1 METPKQ
7 KRNFI
12 ALYIEMKLKHK
23 AIDPNVNFHLSDIL
37 QTISQYRCADHA
49 HDFIQYEREILQ
61 YFEALNDQTPDETL
75 LLHLKERRII

>member
-1 METPKQ
+1 MKTPKQ

-37 QTISQYRCADHA
+37 QTVSQYRYADHA
-49 HDFIQYEREILQ
+49 HDFLQYEKEILH
-61 YFEALNDQTPDETL
+61 YFEALEDKTPDKTL
-75 LLHLKERRII
+75 LHHLKERRII